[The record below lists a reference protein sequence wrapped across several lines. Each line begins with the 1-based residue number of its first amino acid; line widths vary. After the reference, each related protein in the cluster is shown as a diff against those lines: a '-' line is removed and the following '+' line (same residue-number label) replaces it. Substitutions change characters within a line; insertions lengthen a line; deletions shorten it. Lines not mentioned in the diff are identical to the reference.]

1 MINQR
6 SSTNDTVLE
15 RRLLTI
21 QTTAG
26 LSQWIDIFLIFAV
39 PSFQW
44 RADPVDIALLA
55 SCFGLPS
62 LFLGPFVGAFLDR
75 TDPRRVMIFGALA
88 RTVLTLLIAF
98 AAWFPA
104 FAMLV
109 FFKGIANL
117 LYWPASSILT
127 NQVVRDEQ
135 RVKYFSSLSL
145 MDQITKIGTP
155 LLAGALT
162 FIVSSQL
169 LFLVSAGATLVCA
182 VMLQRLNV
190 AVALTPPLEKRSV
203 AGLFSDL
210 FQGLRAIG
218 SLPPMLLLSIA
229 LGVGMSLALAI
240 YDPHLAAFI
249 DSKGFDASVF
259 SIAIAATGVGAVVG
273 AASIRFAFSDA
284 RPMTLIWV
292 GVAVFTV
299 AIGSTAIVV
308 ALAPELLGRSTL
320 ASAWF
325 LNGLGYTVFTVG
337 CSVNMQ
343 NLCPSTLLGRVNTS
357 ARSLQMTAV
366 VLGPSVGAWLINTYS
381 RSMPF
386 MVSAAITLFLSVIV
400 IIFGVLRKKA
410 VLLGRSEP

>member
-1 MINQR
+1 
-6 SSTNDTVLE
+6 
-15 RRLLTI
+15 
-21 QTTAG
+21 
-26 LSQWIDIFLIFAV
+26 
-39 PSFQW
+39 
-44 RADPVDIALLA
+44 
-55 SCFGLPS
+55 
-62 LFLGPFVGAFLDR
+62 
-75 TDPRRVMIFGALA
+75 MIFGALA